1 MTTVK
6 RGKGARKK
14 ESGDTAFR
22 LFDEPPGVKAA
33 PSEDE
38 SVLDEAGRIKIKRQ
52 YIELL
57 GIRREKLAG
66 RILNRER
73 LTKEKEGI
81 YFICIDCKQIC
92 HNFDEGLVE
101 DEDNKN
107 NRCSECSKLAQIPK
121 RKSSPRKTPAPKTS
135 ASKTATRVT
144 TAGKSSARKKAS
156 TRKRS

>member
-1 MTTVK
+1 M
-6 RGKGARKK
+6 
-14 ESGDTAFR
+14 
-22 LFDEPPGVKAA
+22 FDEPSGVKAA
-33 PSEDE
+33 PSDDE
-38 SVLDEAGRIKIKRQ
+38 SELDAAGRLKIKRQ

-57 GIRREKLAG
+57 GIRRDKLAG

-107 NRCSECSKLAQIPK
+107 NKCTECHKLAQTPK
-121 RKSSPRKTPAPKTS
+121 RSPAPRKTSAPKPAPRKS
-135 ASKTATRVT
+135 R
-144 TAGKSSARKKAS
+144 AGKSSARKATS
-156 TRKRS
+156 PRKQS

>member
-1 MTTVK
+1 MATTK
-6 RGKGARKK
+6 RGKSAGKKGAG
-14 ESGDTAFR
+14 STDFR
-22 LFDEPPGVKAA
+22 LFDEPLGAKAL
-33 PSEDE
+33 PSDDE
-38 SVLDEAGRIKIKRQ
+38 SELDEAGRVKIKRQ

-73 LTKEKEGI
+73 LTKEEEGI
-81 YFICIDCKQIC
+81 YFICVDCTQIC

-107 NRCSECSKLAQIPK
+107 NRCTECSKLAQIPR
-121 RKSSPRKTPAPKTS
+121 RKSSPRKTPTPKT
-135 ASKTATRVT
+135 AARKT
-144 TAGKSSARKKAS
+144 TAGKKSARKKTS

>member
-1 MTTVK
+1 MATVK
-6 RGKGARKK
+6 RGKGTGKK
-14 ESGDTAFR
+14 ESGDKAFR
-22 LFDEPPGVKAA
+22 LFDEPPGAKAA
-33 PSEDE
+33 PSVDE
-38 SVLDEAGRIKIKRQ
+38 AELDEAGRVKIKRQ

-107 NRCSECSKLAQIPK
+107 NRCTECHKLAQAPK
-121 RKSSPRKTPAPKTS
+121 RKSTTRKTPAPKT
-135 ASKTATRVT
+135 AARKTTV
-144 TAGKSSARKKAS
+144 GKSSALKKTS